1 MTRSHLP
8 ATLRRTSAAAV
19 LVLALGS
26 LAACGG
32 DDDEPSAAG
41 TESASASSEE
51 PSEGA
56 DGGDETPSTDLEG
69 EEIEPGEFIDVYGAA
84 LDNASTANFSMTVD
98 GPVPAEMTGQMDF
111 TTQPPATRMSLQ
123 DPASGQEQELTLVD
137 GSLYVKIPGGK
148 YYRTDLADSPLGGGS
163 TGALDPRALLD
174 TFEQAIIAAS
184 YLGTEDVDGDEL
196 EHYRIVLDG
205 AAMQEASG
213 ETELPDAAVPAELT
227 FDAYFGDDLLR
238 RVLLDLGDQGGT
250 VDVRYDDWG
259 TDVKIVAPPASQ
271 VQQLP
276 GS

>member
-1 MTRSHLP
+1 MTRSP
-8 ATLRRTSAAAV
+8 LRRTSAAAV
-19 LVLALGS
+19 LLLALGS

-32 DDDEPSAAG
+32 DDEPTADSSENSSAAADDPADSDG
-41 TESASASSEE
+41 SGDSDDSGDSGD
-51 PSEGA
+51 SEGDA
-56 DGGDETPSTDLEG
+56 IDASDF
-69 EEIEPGEFIDVYGAA
+69 IEVYGAA
-84 LDNASTANFSMTVD
+84 LDKASTANFSMLVD
-98 GPVPAEMTGQMDF
+98 GPVPAEMSGQMDF

-174 TFEQAIIAAS
+174 TFERAIISAA
-184 YLGTEDVDGDEL
+184 YLGSTDVDGEAL

-213 ETELPDAAVPAELT
+213 ATEVPDAAVPDELT
-227 FDAYFGDDLLR
+227 FEAFFGDDLLR
-238 RVLLDLGDQGGT
+238 RVLLDLGEQGGT

-259 TDVKIVAPPASQ
+259 TDVEIVAPPASQ

-276 GS
+276 GG

>member
-1 MTRSHLP
+1 MTRFHLP

-32 DDDEPSAAG
+32 DDDEPSAA
-41 TESASASSEE
+41 TAESSSTSSEE
-51 PSEGA
+51 PTESA
-56 DGGDETPSTDLEG
+56 DGDAAPSTDLEG
-69 EEIEPGEFIDVYGAA
+69 DEIEPAEFIEVYGDA

-174 TFEQAIIAAS
+174 TFEKAIIEAS
-184 YLGTEDVDGDEL
+184 YLGSEDVDGEDL

-213 ETELPDAAVPAELT
+213 EAELPDAAVPAELT

-238 RVLLDLGDQGGT
+238 RVLLDLGAQGGT